1 MDFIT
6 IVSLLAATITISTSL
21 YFIYRRVKRLLRAF
35 DERLVAIE
43 DNFKVRE
50 ELIVK
55 EDIIVKHEDNSKIY
69 TLKRGTVVIVYNIEN
84 DIVEFITRDRL
95 IRSRSN
101 IKNFIK
107 EDEL

>member
-1 MDFIT
+1 
-6 IVSLLAATITISTSL
+6 
-21 YFIYRRVKRLLRAF
+21 
-35 DERLVAIE
+35 VAIE